1 MTATPPR
8 FVVIGNP
15 VGHSLSPAIHA
26 QFSKETGIALEYS
39 TLLAPLD
46 EFRITAKHFFAV
58 QEGRGANVT
67 LPFKVEALRYATQ
80 ATDRARLAGA
90 ANVLTS
96 SGQHVVADNTDGA
109 GLVVD
114 LCSNLGV
121 ALAGKRIALVGAGG
135 AARGVIAPLLA
146 GSPARLVVA
155 NRTVERARDLAR
167 EFAALGPIEAGAI
180 ESLEDGA
187 FDILIN
193 ATSTSTKGTPL
204 ALPRGS
210 LAPGALAYDMA
221 YGPAAKPFVD
231 NMLALGARASDG
243 LGMLVEQAAEA
254 FQVWHGVRPRTAG
267 VLATLRAR
275 A

>member
-1 MTATPPR
+1 MATPPR

-15 VGHSLSPAIHA
+15 VGHSLSPTIHA
-26 QFSKETGIALEYS
+26 QFAKETGIALEYT

-46 EFRITAKHFFAV
+46 GFRTAAKIFFTAH
-58 QEGRGANVT
+58 EGRGANIT

-90 ANVLTS
+90 ANVLTAR
-96 SGQHVVADNTDGA
+96 GQHVEADNTDGA
-109 GLVVD
+109 GLVSD
-114 LCSNLGV
+114 LRSNLGIT
-121 ALAGKRIALVGAGG
+121 LAGKRIALVGAGG

-146 GSPARLVVA
+146 GSPQQLVVA
-155 NRTVERARDLAR
+155 NRTVERAQDLAR
-167 EFAALGPIEAGAI
+167 EFSALGPIESRA
-180 ESLEDGA
+180 LEGLEGGG

-204 ALPRGS
+204 ELPRSS

-221 YGPAAKPFVD
+221 YGPAAKPFVEKA
-231 NMLALGARASDG
+231 LAQGLRASDG

-254 FQVWHGVRPRTAG
+254 FHVWHGVRPGTAG
-267 VLATLRAR
+267 VLAALRAR